1 MITEPAVCLTD
12 YALVIESVVV
22 ATLLLRKP
30 AANARLRGWFVLFFL
45 ALGLAALAGGT
56 SHGFLQDRHPQL
68 DAIAWSVTLLAIGMV
83 GLAGWNIAA
92 TMIGEPRL
100 ARLVAVVAML
110 SFAGYVPVVLFIDDR
125 FLVAV
130 LYYLPATLFLLL
142 LLLWRYIHTGH
153 GWILPGIA
161 GLALALAGAAVQQ
174 SGIVIHPVWL
184 DHNVLYHLIQ
194 AAAILLIYAFA
205 RFAVQYT
212 G

>member
-1 MITEPAVCLTD
+1 MITEPVVCLTD
-12 YALVIESVVV
+12 FALVIECVVV
-22 ATLLLRKP
+22 AARLPRG
-30 AANARLRGWFVLFFL
+30 ADVNARLRGWFVLFLL

-56 SHGFLQDRHPQL
+56 SHGFLQYRHPQL

-83 GLAGWNIAA
+83 GLAGWNIGACL
-92 TMIGEPRL
+92 IGEPRL
-100 ARLVAVVAML
+100 ARPIAVVAML
-110 SFAGYVPVVLFIDDR
+110 LFAGYVPVVLFIDDR

-142 LLLWRYIHTGH
+142 LLIWRYIDTGN

-161 GLALALAGAAVQQ
+161 GLGLTLAGAAVQQ

-194 AAAILLIYAFA
+194 AAAIALVYVFA
-205 RFAVQYT
+205 RYAVKDT